1 MNLVGL
7 NYKGEQVTG
16 FMLYSNS
23 RESRCRKTEEGRL
36 NTGAPE
42 HSSYGEGQIFDLK
55 GERVWEDVTVLG
67 SIVSAVISRWTDS
80 VLKMSY
86 SEASWTG
93 MFNLKTFEWDVG
105 GCKLPGVEDF
115 NDNEFRIRDNVK
127 FNFAGRWP
135 EIQNAKI
142 YRGVGDGGCAN
153 VGSLCLDAKR
163 VAVTIGTSAAVRVV
177 SEDVGYFSK
186 GLWCYRIDARR
197 KLVGGAL
204 TDGGSA
210 VEWWENMYGEK
221 LSEEVVGEAMGKDD
235 CGVIAVPFLE
245 GERSVGWRDN
255 ANCTIY
261 GMNRSTTKVD
271 VLRAIFDSI
280 SFGIC
285 RILDEMVECDIVKR
299 DDAVLVCSGGAL
311 EKNGLWRRLIC
322 DVSGF
327 NLCDFG
333 EGSATSRGVAILIKE
348 DYEGRKYVPSPEQ
361 LEKDTVL
368 TPNWTRHQL

>member
-1 MNLVGL
+1 M
-7 NYKGEQVTG
+7 NYKGEQVTR

-23 RESRCRKTEEGRL
+23 RESRCKKTEEDRL
-36 NTGAPE
+36 NTGTPE
-42 HSSYGEGQIFDLK
+42 HSSYGEGQILDLK

-93 MFNLKTFEWDVG
+93 MFNLETFEWDVG

-186 GLWCYRIDARR
+186 VR
-197 KLVGGAL
+197 K
-204 TDGGSA
+204 
-210 VEWWENMYGEK
+210 
-221 LSEEVVGEAMGKDD
+221 
-235 CGVIAVPFLE
+235 
-245 GERSVGWRDN
+245 
-255 ANCTIY
+255 
-261 GMNRSTTKVD
+261 
-271 VLRAIFDSI
+271 
-280 SFGIC
+280 
-285 RILDEMVECDIVKR
+285 EC
-299 DDAVLVCSGGAL
+299 L
-311 EKNGLWRRLIC
+311 
-322 DVSGF
+322 
-327 NLCDFG
+327 
-333 EGSATSRGVAILIKE
+333 
-348 DYEGRKYVPSPEQ
+348 
-361 LEKDTVL
+361 
-368 TPNWTRHQL
+368 